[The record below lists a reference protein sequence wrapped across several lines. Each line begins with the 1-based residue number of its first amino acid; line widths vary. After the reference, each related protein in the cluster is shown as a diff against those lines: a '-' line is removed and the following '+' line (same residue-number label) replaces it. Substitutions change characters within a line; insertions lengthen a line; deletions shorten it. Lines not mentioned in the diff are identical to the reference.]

1 MAVNLTQKDRK
12 QITDRVK
19 QLASEID
26 DIARTARTID
36 PSNGFSYAAMCGG
49 FGAVLIGL
57 ARDLAGEDA
66 EQMVRKAIER
76 AYASEQEG
84 GAA

>member
-1 MAVNLTQKDRK
+1 MATNLTQRDRA
-12 QITDRVK
+12 QITNRVK
-19 QLASEID
+19 QLVGEIEGC
-26 DIARTARTID
+26 ARTARTID

>member
-1 MAVNLTQKDRK
+1 MQITQKDRK

-19 QLASEID
+19 QLVSEID
-26 DIARTARTID
+26 GCARTARTID
-36 PSNGFSYAAMCGG
+36 PGNGFSYAAMCGG

-57 ARDLAGEDA
+57 ARDLAGDDA
-66 EQMVRKAIER
+66 EQLVRKALER